1 MKAVLSILS
10 GVLLP
15 LALPNDYFLYGN
27 PWIGTICLVPVFFAL
42 YQTRSL
48 KEGMGLTALFGGIST
63 FLSNYWLMY
72 FKDYAFLT
80 IGSVT
85 LAYCGVYAVW
95 GGFFWRFSRPHPYR
109 PLYMAAI
116 WTLFEFFKSIGYL
129 AYPWGLIVYPFNELL
144 PILQIADL
152 GGIWP
157 LSFLFAFGNSF
168 VAELM
173 IGNSNQDLIRAPRYG
188 ICLIA
193 TILLYVGY
201 GYYRMGT
208 PIPETSRIRVVL
220 VQQNM
225 DPWEMGKEIENLRT
239 LLELSR
245 KGIQQLNG
253 MVDLVVWSESSLPRP
268 IQENRQYY
276 QRVPPEESFLS
287 FLKQW
292 KSYFLIGNPVVRR
305 TQDRKEVQNG
315 VVLLDSTGMI
325 LDTYGKRH
333 PVPMAEHVPFYE
345 IPLVQAFFTKVIGL
359 GGIWALGDKDTIFR
373 IKDAG
378 GKEIRFGA
386 PICFEDAFPYLC
398 RRFILAGAD
407 LLINIT
413 NDAWSR
419 RMSAQV
425 QHFVVARFR
434 SIEMKRTLIRATNG
448 GVTCVIGPFG
458 EVIASLPMFQKEVLS
473 IEVPIQKESTSTFY
487 TKWGDWFPLLLF
499 GLLLVT
505 LLREKKTFGEIQS
518 L

>member
-1 MKAVLSILS
+1 MKVVLTLLS
-10 GVLLP
+10 GILLP
-15 LALPNDYFLYGN
+15 LALPNDYFLLGN
-27 PWIGTICLVPVFFAL
+27 PLIGAVCLVPLFLAL
-42 YQTRSL
+42 YRTESL
-48 KEGMGLTALFGGIST
+48 GQGMSLTALFGGVST
-63 FLSNYWLMY
+63 FLANYWLMY

-85 LAYCGVYAVW
+85 IAYCGVYAVW

-144 PILQIADL
+144 PLLQVADI

-157 LSFLFAFGNSF
+157 LSFLFALGNSYM
-168 VAELM
+168 AELTV
-173 IGNSNQDLIRAPRYG
+173 GARVLDPRAKIRYG
-188 ICLIA
+188 ACVAA
-193 TILLYVGY
+193 TTLFFLGY

-208 PIPETSRIRVVL
+208 PIPETARVKTVL

-225 DPWEMGKEIENLRT
+225 DPWEMGKETENLRI
-239 LLELSR
+239 LMDLSR
-245 KGIQQLNG
+245 QGLAQMGGK
-253 MVDLVVWSESSLPRP
+253 VDLVVWSESSLPRP
-268 IQENRQYY
+268 FSENRQFY
-276 QRVPPEESFLS
+276 QRVPPEESFLQ
-287 FLKQW
+287 FLQRGNT
-292 KSYFLIGNPVVRR
+292 YFLIGNPVVRR
-305 TQDRKEVQNG
+305 SPEKREVQNG
-315 VVLLDSTGMI
+315 VILLDSSGTI

-333 PVPMAEHVPFYE
+333 PVPMAEHIPFYE
-345 IPLVQAFFTKVIGL
+345 IPLVQAFFRKVIGL

-373 IKDAG
+373 ITNAEGKDV
-378 GKEIRFGA
+378 RFGV

-434 SIEMKRTLIRATNG
+434 SIEMKRVLIRATNG
-448 GVTCVIGPFG
+448 GVTSVIGPYG
-458 EVIASLPMFQKEVLS
+458 EEIASLPMFQREALAV
-473 IEVPIQKESTSTFY
+473 EVPIRKERTYTFY
-487 TKWGDWFPLLLF
+487 TQWGDWFPILLF
-499 GLLLVT
+499 VLVLVE
-505 LLREKKTFGEIQS
+505 LLRRKIS
-518 L
+518 P